1 MSAQPDSSLPRRIL
15 VVDDHPMMR
24 LATRQIVQRELP
36 GAGVGEAASAR
47 EALSAVINERW
58 NLIVL
63 DLDLP
68 DRNGIDLL
76 ADFKLAAPGVPVLVL
91 SGLPE
96 LEFGPQTVRAGAA
109 GFVRKSAPP
118 EELATALQKVLDGG
132 LHVSAALGER
142 LAQALRPGASDFPHE
157 SLSAREFQLLVL
169 IGSGRTVGE
178 IADQLSLSVKTV
190 STYRARLLKKMSMT
204 TNAELTHYAL
214 AHRLTR

>member
-1 MSAQPDSSLPRRIL
+1 MRIL

-24 LATRQIVQRELP
+24 MGTKQIVQRAFPE
-36 GAGVGEAASAR
+36 AGVGEAASAG
-47 EALSAVINERW
+47 EALTVVIEAPW
-58 NLIVL
+58 SLIVL

-76 ADFKLAAPGVPVLVL
+76 ADLKLAAPGVPVLVL

-96 LEFGPQTVRAGAA
+96 LEFGLQTVRAGAA
-109 GFVRKSAPP
+109 GFVRKTAPP
-118 EELATALQKVLDGG
+118 EELAAALSKVLAGG

-142 LAQALRPGASDFPHE
+142 LAQALRPGGTDFPHE

-178 IADQLSLSVKTV
+178 IAAQLSLSVKTV
-190 STYRARLLKKMSMT
+190 STYRARLLKKMSMK

>member
-1 MSAQPDSSLPRRIL
+1 MSRRSLRIL

-24 LATRQIVQRELP
+24 MGTRQVVQRAFP
-36 GAGVGEAASAR
+36 DAGVGEAASAR
-47 EALSAVINERW
+47 EALSAVIEAPCD
-58 NLIVL
+58 LIVL

-76 ADFKLAAPGVPVLVL
+76 ADLKLAAPGVPVLVL

-96 LEFGPQTVRAGAA
+96 LEFGLQTVRAGAA
-109 GFVRKSAPP
+109 GFVRKTAPP
-118 EELATALQKVLDGG
+118 EELAAALGKVLEGG

-142 LAQALRPGASDFPHE
+142 LAQALRPGATDFPHE

-178 IADQLSLSVKTV
+178 IAAQLSLSVKTV
-190 STYRARLLKKMSMT
+190 STYRARLLKKMSMK

-214 AHRLTR
+214 ARRLTR